1 MNLPNH
7 LFFIGMLL
15 LLLASADLYAKEN
28 NMIYSAQ
35 NIQADQ
41 KKIPPLDLDK
51 PQNLETATFALG

>member
-1 MNLPNH
+1 MNFRNH

-28 NMIYSAQ
+28 NMIYPAQ

-41 KKIPPLDLDK
+41 KKVPPLDLAK

>member
-1 MNLPNH
+1 MNFRNH

-15 LLLASADLYAKEN
+15 LLPASADLYAKEN
-28 NMIYSAQ
+28 TMIYSAQ

-51 PQNLETATFALG
+51 PRNLETATFALG